1 MKRKLK
7 KMIKKFFLFSSITF
21 LTSFVDMKRVKAF
34 DLEAYWLGVGVGI
47 TETLCVATMDGYMT
61 NSSAR
66 SILRAYRNNFAKSSE
81 FNSRSF
87 ENGVQGAFDTYPSC
101 RL

>member
-1 MKRKLK
+1 
-7 KMIKKFFLFSSITF
+7 MIKKFFLFSSITF
-21 LTSFVDMKRVKAF
+21 LTSFVDMQRVKAF
-34 DLEAYWLGVGVGI
+34 DIEAYWLGVGVGI
-47 TETLCVATMDGYMT
+47 TETLCVSTLDGYMT

>member
-1 MKRKLK
+1 MYS
-7 KMIKKFFLFSSITF
+7 FVTF
-21 LTSFVDMKRVKAF
+21 LTSFVDMQRVKAF

-47 TETLCVATMDGYMT
+47 SETLCIATIDGYMT

-66 SILRAYRNNFAKSSE
+66 SILRSYRNNFAESSE

-87 ENGVQGAFDTYPSC
+87 ENGVQGALDTYPSC